1 MEEVKLTK
9 NELRDQQIKLAQLN
23 KYLPTLLLK
32 KAMLQIQVN
41 DIKLEIVCLEDN
53 LEKAADELKVHG
65 ELLSLHENLDFD
77 SFIKTKEIHRN
88 YENIAGV
95 EVCFLKSV
103 EFETFEYSV
112 LETPIWLDKVIEM
125 MRELRTKKIA
135 VVVAQERKL
144 ALEKELREVSIRVNL
159 FEKILIPRAKA
170 NIRKIKIFLG
180 LRFS

>member
-77 SFIKTKEIHRN
+77 SFIKTKEIH
-88 YENIAGV
+88 
-95 EVCFLKSV
+95 CLS
-103 EFETFEYSV
+103 
-112 LETPIWLDKVIEM
+112 L
-125 MRELRTKKIA
+125 
-135 VVVAQERKL
+135 
-144 ALEKELREVSIRVNL
+144 
-159 FEKILIPRAKA
+159 
-170 NIRKIKIFLG
+170 IFL
-180 LRFS
+180 